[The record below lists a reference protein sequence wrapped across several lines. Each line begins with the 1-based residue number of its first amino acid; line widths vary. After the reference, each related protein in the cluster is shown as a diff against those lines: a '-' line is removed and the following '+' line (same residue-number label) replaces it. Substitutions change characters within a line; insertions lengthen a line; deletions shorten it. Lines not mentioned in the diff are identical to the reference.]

1 MERSPRRPLLP
12 EEREQILRMACEGKP
27 YRAIAQEVGR
37 PQGTVNL
44 VISDGILQGRVP
56 RRYERLENRRE

>member
-1 MERSPRRPLLP
+1 MERSPRRLVLP
-12 EEREQILRMACEGKP
+12 EEREEILRMASEGKP
-27 YRAIAQEVGR
+27 YRAIAQAVDR

-44 VISDGILQGRVP
+44 IISDGILQGRVP